1 MYVTAANPFNPYL
14 AQRRGAGGGDIL
26 SDTWGYLEKGAKV
39 GGKIG
44 LTFAGF
50 LLLVVGALGK
60 TLAPNG
66 TAWDIGSMFAMI
78 GGAIMSLLG
87 FFQFWKTDKKI
98 TPDDLPD
105 SHHKVDSK
113 LEKKLRTCIQN
124 ISNTD
129 PYFAEQDFIKSRI
142 FRSSGN
148 STLRSQAIELLGHR
162 ANQQFKNTLG
172 SYRGGADLVVD
183 NANGPDKP
191 LTVNEI
197 KDSNAALVAYI
208 ISSSPGGTLPTDD
221 FANRLNS
228 TLLNESSAANMFSL
242 LPDEFNLVYTV
253 AKYWKEKNID
263 PAPADKNVDKVIALP
278 VSGGTDNLKSKLKS
292 NVSGERETA
301 KTKLSD
307 FEREY
312 NYAKTLEQAIAY
324 VLKIDGQDPA
334 SVDAKSL
341 RNAAVLR
348 YALIAGLNINAA
360 DLKSVYKR
368 LREALGDENNAL
380 RAEVKKLND
389 YNGQIQQSIVND
401 LNLEINCDPLELRFK
416 DIGSGLIRFK
426 EVVRQSV

>member
-78 GGAIMSLLG
+78 GGAIMSFWG
-87 FFQFWKTDKKI
+87 FVQFWKTDKKI

-113 LEKKLRTCIQN
+113 LELELRTAAQN
-124 ISNTD
+124 IANID
-129 PYFAEQDFIKSRI
+129 PYFENQDFTRSRI
-142 FRSSGN
+142 FRSSSN
-148 STLRSQAIELLGHR
+148 STLRDHTITLLKQR
-162 ANQQFKNTLG
+162 VKPQFMNTLG
-172 SYRGGADLVVD
+172 SYKGGADLVVD

-191 LTVNEI
+191 LTIAEI

-208 ISSSPGGTLPTDD
+208 IAGGPSGAVPTGDYS
-221 FANRLNS
+221 NLLKS
-228 TLLNESSAANMFSL
+228 TFLDESNPVNIFPL
-242 LPDEFNLVYTV
+242 LPGEFNLVYTV

-263 PAPADKNVDKVIALP
+263 PVEANRSVNQLVAVP
-278 VSGGTDNLKSKLKS
+278 VQGAGNLK
-292 NVSGERETA
+292 E
-301 KTKLSD
+301 KLSKAPGSTEKENARTHLSN

-324 VLKIDGQDPA
+324 VLKIEGQDPA

-348 YALIAGLNINAA
+348 YALVSGLNINAA
-360 DLKSVYKR
+360 DLKSVYRSLHTILGNDKTN
-368 LREALGDENNAL
+368 LRSQ
-380 RAEVKKLND
+380 VKKLND

-401 LNLEINCDPLELRFK
+401 PELEIVCEPLELRFK
-416 DIGSGLIRFK
+416 EIGSGLIRFK
-426 EVVRQSV
+426 EVVRSS